1 MIFGLAAALGW
12 GCSDLLAAIGS
23 RRMGSR
29 ATVMVAQIVGLLC
42 FGVLWLVTSPEWRV
56 PARDVVILL
65 GSGCFAGVAYFTAY
79 RGLEL
84 GPVALVSP
92 IASAFAAV
100 TVLLAVVLLGESLGP
115 VLLSGVVLTI
125 VGVVLASTDL
135 RRFEVEAKRHRRGLP
150 YAFAAMVGFGVA
162 AFVSGSLAKNYG
174 WLPPVVL
181 SRVGSLALI
190 TAVTLAT
197 RGRNGEPMQQRI
209 SARNLG
215 IAAAAGFTDIVGVAA
230 YSRGSELGLISIV
243 AAVSA
248 TFTLIPVAGGILLFS
263 ERPAPNQLVGLL
275 LVIGGLVT
283 LGAA

>member
-1 MIFGLAAALGW
+1 VIFGLAAALGW

-42 FGVLWLVTSPEWRV
+42 FGLLWVVTTPEWRL
-56 PARDVVILL
+56 PARDVAILL
-65 GSGCFAGVAYFTAY
+65 GSGCFAGIAYFTAY

-115 VLLSGVVLTI
+115 ILLSGVVLTI

-162 AFVSGSLAKNYG
+162 AFVSGSLAKDYG
-174 WLPPVVL
+174 WLPPIAL
-181 SRVGSLALI
+181 SRVGSLILI
-190 TAVTLAT
+190 TAVTLAM
-197 RGRNGEPMQQRI
+197 RGGEREEMRRI
-209 SARNLG
+209 SPRNLG
-215 IAAAAGFTDIVGVAA
+215 IAAAAGVTDIVGVVA

-263 ERPAPNQLVGLL
+263 ERPAPNQLVGLV
-275 LVIGGLVT
+275 LVIGGLAT

>member
-1 MIFGLAAALGW
+1 MIFGLVAALGW

-42 FGVLWLVTSPEWRV
+42 FGLLWVVTTPEWRL
-56 PARDVVILL
+56 PARDVAILL
-65 GSGCFAGVAYFTAY
+65 GSGCFAGIAYFTIY

-115 VLLSGVVLTI
+115 ILLSGVVLTI

-162 AFVSGSLAKNYG
+162 AFVSGSLAKDYG
-174 WLPPVVL
+174 WLPPIAL
-181 SRVGSLALI
+181 SRVGSLILI
-190 TAVTLAT
+190 TAVTLAM
-197 RGRNGEPMQQRI
+197 RGREREGVRRI
-209 SARNLG
+209 SPRNLG
-215 IAAAAGFTDIVGVAA
+215 IAAAAGVTDIIGVVA
-230 YSRGSELGLISIV
+230 YSRGSELGLVSIV

-263 ERPAPNQLVGLL
+263 ERPAPNQLVGLV
-275 LVIGGLVT
+275 LVIGGLAT

>member
-1 MIFGLAAALGW
+1 VIFGLAAALGW

-42 FGVLWLVTSPEWRV
+42 FGLLWVVTTPEWRL

-65 GSGCFAGVAYFTAY
+65 GSGCFAGIAYFTAY

-100 TVLLAVVLLGESLGP
+100 TVLLAVVVLGESLGP
-115 VLLSGVVLTI
+115 ILLSGVVLTI

-162 AFVSGSLAKNYG
+162 AFVSGSLAKDYG
-174 WLPPVVL
+174 WLPPIAL
-181 SRVGSLALI
+181 SRVGSVILI
-190 TAVTLAT
+190 TAVTLAM
-197 RGRNGEPMQQRI
+197 RGREREGMRRI
-209 SARNLG
+209 SPRNLG
-215 IAAAAGFTDIVGVAA
+215 IAAAAGVTDIIGVVA

-263 ERPAPNQLVGLL
+263 ERPAPNQLVGLV

>member
-1 MIFGLAAALGW
+1 MIFGLVAALGW

-42 FGVLWLVTSPEWRV
+42 LGLLWVLTTPEWRL
-56 PARDVVILL
+56 PARDVAILL
-65 GSGCFAGVAYFTAY
+65 GSGCFAGIAYFTAY

-115 VLLSGVVLTI
+115 ILLSGVVLTI

-162 AFVSGSLAKNYG
+162 AFVSGSLAKDYG
-174 WLPPVVL
+174 WLPPIAL
-181 SRVGSLALI
+181 SRVGSLILI
-190 TAVTLAT
+190 TAVTLVM
-197 RGRNGEPMQQRI
+197 RGREREGMRRLSP
-209 SARNLG
+209 RNLG
-215 IAAAAGFTDIVGVAA
+215 IAAAAGVTDIIGVVA

-263 ERPAPNQLVGLL
+263 ERPAPNQLVGLV
-275 LVIGGLVT
+275 LVIGGLAT

>member
-42 FGVLWLVTSPEWRV
+42 FGLLWVVTTPEWRL
-56 PARDVVILL
+56 PARDVAILL
-65 GSGCFAGVAYFTAY
+65 GSGCFAGIAYFTAY

-115 VLLSGVVLTI
+115 ILLSGVVLTI

-162 AFVSGSLAKNYG
+162 AFVSGSLAKDYG
-174 WLPPVVL
+174 WLPPISL
-181 SRVGSLALI
+181 SRVGSVILI
-190 TAVTLAT
+190 TAATLAM
-197 RGRNGEPMQQRI
+197 RGREREGMRRI
-209 SARNLG
+209 SPRSLG
-215 IAAAAGFTDIVGVAA
+215 IAAAAGVTDIIGVVA

-263 ERPAPNQLVGLL
+263 ERPAPNQLVGLV

>member
-1 MIFGLAAALGW
+1 VIFGLAAALGW

-42 FGVLWLVTSPEWRV
+42 FGILWLMTSPEWRV

-65 GSGCFAGVAYFTAY
+65 GSGCFAGIAYFTAY

-174 WLPPVVL
+174 WLPPVAL
-181 SRVGSLALI
+181 SRVGSLVLI
-190 TAVTLAT
+190 SAVTLAMQ
-197 RGRNGEPMQQRI
+197 GRNGERMQRI
-209 SARNLG
+209 SLQNLG

-230 YSRGSELGLISIV
+230 YSRGSEVGLISIV

-263 ERPAPNQLVGLL
+263 ERPAPNQLLGLV

>member
-1 MIFGLAAALGW
+1 VIFGLAAALGW

-29 ATVMVAQIVGLLC
+29 ATVMVAQIVGLL
-42 FGVLWLVTSPEWRV
+42 GLGLLWVATTPEWRL
-56 PARDVVILL
+56 PARDVAILL
-65 GSGCFAGVAYFTAY
+65 GSGCFAGIAYFTAY

-115 VLLSGVVLTI
+115 ILLSGVVLTI

-162 AFVSGSLAKNYG
+162 AFISGSLAKNYG
-174 WLPPVVL
+174 WLPPISL
-181 SRVGSLALI
+181 SRVGSLILI
-190 TAVTLAT
+190 TAATLAM
-197 RGRNGEPMQQRI
+197 RGREREGMRRI
-209 SARNLG
+209 SPRNVG
-215 IAAAAGFTDIVGVAA
+215 IAAAAGVTDILGVVA

-248 TFTLIPVAGGILLFS
+248 TFTLIPVVGGILLFS
-263 ERPAPNQLVGLL
+263 ERPAPNQLVGLV
-275 LVIGGLVT
+275 LVIGGLAT

>member
-1 MIFGLAAALGW
+1 VIFGLVAALGW

-42 FGVLWLVTSPEWRV
+42 FGLLWVVTTPEWRL
-56 PARDVVILL
+56 PARDVAILL
-65 GSGCFAGVAYFTAY
+65 GSGCFAGIAYFTAY

-115 VLLSGVVLTI
+115 ILLSGVVLTI

-174 WLPPVVL
+174 WLPPIAL
-181 SRVGSLALI
+181 SRVGSLILI
-190 TAVTLAT
+190 TAVTLAM
-197 RGRNGEPMQQRI
+197 RGRERDGMRRI
-209 SARNLG
+209 TPRNLG
-215 IAAAAGFTDIVGVAA
+215 IAAAAGVTDIIGVVA

-263 ERPAPNQLVGLL
+263 ERPAPNQLVGLV
-275 LVIGGLVT
+275 LVIGGLAT

>member
-42 FGVLWLVTSPEWRV
+42 FGILWLVTSPEWAL
-56 PARDVVILL
+56 PARDVVVLL
-65 GSGCFAGVAYFTAY
+65 GSGCFAGIAYFTAY

-115 VLLSGVVLTI
+115 ILLSGVVLTI

-162 AFVSGSLAKNYG
+162 AFVSGSLAKEYG
-174 WLPPVVL
+174 WLPPVAL
-181 SRVGSLALI
+181 SRVGSLILVAV
-190 TAVTLAT
+190 VTLT
-197 RGRNGEPMQQRI
+197 MRGRNGQRMQAI
-209 SARNLG
+209 SPRNLG
-215 IAAAAGFTDIVGVAA
+215 IAAAAGVTDIVGVAA

-248 TFTLIPVAGGILLFS
+248 TFTLIPVAGGIVLFS
-263 ERPAPNQLVGLL
+263 ERPAPNQLLGLV

>member
-1 MIFGLAAALGW
+1 VIFGLAAALGW

-42 FGVLWLVTSPEWRV
+42 FGLLWLVTTPEWGL
-56 PARDVVILL
+56 PARDVAILL
-65 GSGCFAGVAYFTAY
+65 GSGCFAGIAYFTAY

-100 TVLLAVVLLGESLGP
+100 TVLLAVVVLGESLGP
-115 VLLSGVVLTI
+115 ILLSGVVLTI

-174 WLPPVVL
+174 WLPPVAL
-181 SRVGSLALI
+181 SRVGSVILI
-190 TAVTLAT
+190 TAVTLAM
-197 RGRNGEPMQQRI
+197 RGREREGMRRI
-209 SARNLG
+209 SPRNLG
-215 IAAAAGFTDIVGVAA
+215 IAAAAGVTDIIGVVA

-263 ERPAPNQLVGLL
+263 ERPAPNQLVGLV
-275 LVIGGLVT
+275 LVVGGLAT
-283 LGAA
+283 LGAT

>member
-42 FGVLWLVTSPEWRV
+42 LGLLWVVTTPEWRL
-56 PARDVVILL
+56 PGRDVAILL
-65 GSGCFAGVAYFTAY
+65 GSGCFAGIAYFTAY

-115 VLLSGVVLTI
+115 ILLSGVVLTI
-125 VGVVLASTDL
+125 LGVVLASTDL

-162 AFVSGSLAKNYG
+162 AFVSGSLAKDYG
-174 WLPPVVL
+174 WLPPIAL
-181 SRVGSLALI
+181 SRVGSLILI
-190 TAVTLAT
+190 TAVTLAM
-197 RGRNGEPMQQRI
+197 RGREREGMRRI
-209 SARNLG
+209 SPRDLG
-215 IAAAAGFTDIVGVAA
+215 IAVAAGVTDIIGVVA

-263 ERPAPNQLVGLL
+263 ERPAPNQLVGLV
-275 LVIGGLVT
+275 LVIGGLAT

>member
-1 MIFGLAAALGW
+1 VIFGLAAALGW

-42 FGVLWLVTSPEWRV
+42 FGLLWLVTTPEWGV
-56 PARDVVILL
+56 PARDVAILL
-65 GSGCFAGVAYFTAY
+65 GSGCFAGIAYFTAY

-100 TVLLAVVLLGESLGP
+100 TVLLAVVVLGESLGP
-115 VLLSGVVLTI
+115 ILLSGVVLTI

-162 AFVSGSLAKNYG
+162 AFVSGSLAKDYG
-174 WLPPVVL
+174 WLPPVAL
-181 SRVGSLALI
+181 SRVGSVILI
-190 TAVTLAT
+190 TAVTLAM
-197 RGRNGEPMQQRI
+197 RGREREGMRRI
-209 SARNLG
+209 SPRNLG
-215 IAAAAGFTDIVGVAA
+215 IAAAAGVTDIIGVVA

-263 ERPAPNQLVGLL
+263 ERPAPNQLVGLV
-275 LVIGGLVT
+275 LVVGGLAT
-283 LGAA
+283 LGAT

>member
-42 FGVLWLVTSPEWRV
+42 FGILWLMTSPEWRV

-65 GSGCFAGVAYFTAY
+65 GSGCFAGIAYFTAY

-174 WLPPVVL
+174 WLPPVAL
-181 SRVGSLALI
+181 SRLGSLVLI
-190 TAVTLAT
+190 SAVTLAMQ
-197 RGRNGEPMQQRI
+197 GRNGERMQRI
-209 SARNLG
+209 SLQNLG
-215 IAAAAGFTDIVGVAA
+215 IAAAAGVTDIVGVAA

-263 ERPAPNQLVGLL
+263 ERPAPNQLLGLV

>member
-42 FGVLWLVTSPEWRV
+42 SGLLWLVTTPGWELPV
-56 PARDVVILL
+56 RDVAILL
-65 GSGCFAGVAYFTAY
+65 GSGCFAGIAYFTAY

-100 TVLLAVVLLGESLGP
+100 TVLLAVVVLDESLGP
-115 VLLSGVVLTI
+115 ILLSGVVLTI

-162 AFVSGSLAKNYG
+162 AFASGSLAKDYG
-174 WLPPVVL
+174 WLPPVAL
-181 SRVGSLALI
+181 SRVGSVILI
-190 TAVTLAT
+190 TAVTLAM
-197 RGRNGEPMQQRI
+197 RGREREGMRRI
-209 SARNLG
+209 SPRNLG
-215 IAAAAGFTDIVGVAA
+215 IAAAAGVTDIIGVVA

-263 ERPAPNQLVGLL
+263 ERPAPNQLVGLV
-275 LVIGGLVT
+275 LVIGGLAT